1 MTLPSRHFT
10 AAPRDQRGSLA
21 RFGTIG
27 SMMLWAATL
36 AGTPF
41 YVIIALVFGVSYSIV
56 DRVRAAG
63 RAGSDAVERAL
74 SGATPVTDGLG
85 ALIDRLRA
93 GADGALQPWIERR
106 KDRLVISL
114 PRQDAFTE
122 GDAIP
127 TSGARALLARLA
139 HAVENGS
146 WRIDVIGYGDS
157 ASIGQVERAD
167 SAALELSSRRA
178 QAAAET
184 LRLAGCRW
192 PIAAL
197 GASAA
202 NRSLRESSPDEVER
216 EPSALEIVIRGSMR
230 GNRDAA

>member
-1 MTLPSRHFT
+1 MNQPSRHFT
-10 AAPRDQRGSLA
+10 ATPRAQRSSLA
-21 RFGTIG
+21 RFGTVG

-36 AGTPF
+36 AGAPF
-41 YVIIALVFGVSYSIV
+41 YVLIALVFGVACSII
-56 DRVRAAG
+56 DRVRAVG

-74 SGATPVTDGLG
+74 DGATPVADGLS
-85 ALIDRLRA
+85 ALIGRLRA
-93 GADGALQPWIERR
+93 GADGALQPSIERR
-106 KDRLVISL
+106 KDRLVISF
-114 PRQDAFTE
+114 PPKDAFTE

-157 ASIGQVERAD
+157 MIHGEVERTDAG
-167 SAALELSSRRA
+167 ALSLSSRRA
-178 QAAAET
+178 QAAADE
-184 LRLAGCRW
+184 LRSAGCRG

-197 GASAA
+197 GASGVRTSFPEA
-202 NRSLRESSPDEVER
+202 NPEEVRR